1 VFNLGAGEITV
12 ILVLALI
19 FLGPKKL
26 PDLATGLGKLIR
38 EIRKATSDVK
48 NEITLDDSFRKPFE
62 ELRDAVTLHPDELKR
77 RDQIRKSVE
86 EAKKRMEQAEAEA
99 AAAAAQLAALPE
111 APAPG
116 ADEITPAAERPAEV
130 PAQGA
135 AIAPPVVPPVG
146 TVPRVRPAPAVVQAQ
161 VQAQVDS
168 VPMSV
173 PSPEESA
180 PFSSPALP
188 TPNAEILTSA
198 VTPLGGAPRV
208 TPPVSSLDGA
218 RANAT
223 QALSE
228 ADLLASVPQPARR
241 PTPPP
246 LPGLDRQPPPAN
258 RMGLPR
264 VTPPVSSLAGDRAN
278 ATQSLSESDLLP
290 PGAGKPPPLP
300 GPKKT

>member
-1 VFNLGAGEITV
+1 MFNLGAGEITV

-77 RDQIRKSVE
+77 RDQIKKAVE
-86 EAKKRMEQAEAEA
+86 DAKKRAEEAEA
-99 AAAAAQLAALPE
+99 AMAAAAPTVAALPE
-111 APAPG
+111 LPAG
-116 ADEITPAAERPAEV
+116 GTAATAEAAHV
-130 PAQGA
+130 PVVV
-135 AIAPPVVPPVG
+135 PPVSPPVG
-146 TVPRVRPAPAVVQAQ
+146 TVARVRPAPAVVD
-161 VQAQVDS
+161 VQEVKEASKEGAPVSAASAD
-168 VPMSV
+168 
-173 PSPEESA
+173 ESA
-180 PFSSPALP
+180 PFSPPSRPMV
-188 TPNAEILTSA
+188 NGEILTSA
-198 VTPLGGAPRV
+198 PPVSSAPRV
-208 TPPVSSLDGA
+208 TPPVSSLDGD
-218 RANAT
+218 RANTT

-228 ADLLASVPQPARR
+228 ADLLASVPSKKK

-258 RMGLPR
+258 RVGLPR
-264 VTPPVSSLAGDRAN
+264 VTPPVSSLSGDRAN

>member
-1 VFNLGAGEITV
+1 MFNLGAGEITV

-48 NEITLDDSFRKPFE
+48 NEITLDDSFRKPFA

-86 EAKKRMEQAEAEA
+86 EAKKRAEQAEAEA
-99 AAAAAQLAALPE
+99 AAAAQAAALPE
-111 APAPG
+111 APAQ
-116 ADEITPAAERPAEV
+116 AAESTPAAESPAEA
-130 PAQGA
+130 PAPVA
-135 AIAPPVVPPVG
+135 AIVPPVVPPVG
-146 TVPRVRPAPAVVQAQ
+146 TVPRARPAPAAVQAQ
-161 VQAQVDS
+161 VES

-173 PSPEESA
+173 PSLEESA
-180 PFSSPALP
+180 PFSSPARP

-198 VTPLGGAPRV
+198 VPPPGSGPRV
-208 TPPVSSLDGA
+208 TPPVSSLDGG
-218 RANAT
+218 RANTT

-228 ADLLASVPQPARR
+228 ADLLASAPQPSRR
-241 PTPPP
+241 PPTPPP

-264 VTPPVSSLAGDRAN
+264 VTPPVSSLGGDRAN
-278 ATQSLSESDLLP
+278 ATQNLSESDLLP

>member
-77 RDQIRKSVE
+77 RDQIKKSVE
-86 EAKKRMEQAEAEA
+86 EAKKRAEQAEAEA
-99 AAAAAQLAALPE
+99 AAAAQAAAQAASALPE
-111 APAPG
+111 APAP
-116 ADEITPAAERPAEV
+116 AAESTPAAESLAEA
-130 PAQGA
+130 PAQVA
-135 AIAPPVVPPVG
+135 AIVPPVAPPAG
-146 TVPRVRPAPAVVQAQ
+146 TVPRVRPAPAIVQPQ
-161 VQAQVDS
+161 VES

-173 PSPEESA
+173 PSLEESA
-180 PFSSPALP
+180 PFSSPAR
-188 TPNAEILTSA
+188 PNTEILTSA
-198 VTPLGGAPRV
+198 VPPPGSGPRV
-208 TPPVSSLDGA
+208 TPPVSSLDGG

-228 ADLLASVPQPARR
+228 ADLLASAPQPSRR
-241 PTPPP
+241 PPTPPP

-290 PGAGKPPPLP
+290 PGVGKPPPLP